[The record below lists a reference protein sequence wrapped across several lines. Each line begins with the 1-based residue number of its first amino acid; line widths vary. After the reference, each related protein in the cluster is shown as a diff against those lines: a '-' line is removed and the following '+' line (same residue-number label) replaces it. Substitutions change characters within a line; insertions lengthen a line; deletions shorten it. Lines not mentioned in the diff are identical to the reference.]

1 MTLEDIAMTILC
13 RRAAAG
19 AAALAATLLA
29 CLPAASAEA
38 PVKGSHH
45 FALMGHVPIIYSPP
59 HGRDKGTIEK
69 MALDLSAQDTEGLLT
84 LQDEIWYPKFTVPL
98 HYHEWHAEIFYVIS
112 GAAEWTI
119 GGETHVVH
127 AGELVYIP
135 PNTPHKVHVVVG
147 QPEHDLFISLPG
159 GFEQQEYTA
168 KQFSEQ
174 ELSTPAA
181 KAMLADLA
189 DFHPLPDDT
198 VIPPD
203 DAGPGP
209 HRDVH
214 HFALTGHVR
223 VAHNPSGNVTSKI
236 DLAGWQTD
244 GRLTL
249 QDEIWPAD
257 FNVELHYH
265 KLHSEI
271 FYVLGGAVEWT
282 VGGETHVM
290 HEGDLV
296 YFPPDTPHK
305 VHVVGG
311 EPAHLLLIQLPGGYE
326 RAVDLGNEF
335 PESERSQ
342 PAAKAAFDALHDFND
357 LPDPHPYRPGQ

>member
-1 MTLEDIAMTILC
+1 MTI
-13 RRAAAG
+13 RSRGAAAG
-19 AAALAATLLA
+19 AATALAATLLV
-29 CLPAASAEA
+29 CLPALSAEA
-38 PVKGSHH
+38 PVKGAYH
-45 FALMGHVPIIYSPP
+45 FALGGRVPIFYSPP
-59 HGRDKGTIEK
+59 RGGDKGTIEK
-69 MALDLSAQDTEGLLT
+69 VWLDLSDADTEGLLT

-98 HYHEWHAEIFYVIS
+98 HYHKTHAEIFYVVS
-112 GAAEWTI
+112 GEVQWTI
-119 GGETHVVH
+119 GGETRVVH

-135 PNTPHKVHVVVG
+135 PTTPHKVHVVG
-147 QPEHDLFISLPG
+147 GKPEHDIFISLPG
-159 GFEQQEYTA
+159 GYEYQNEAA
-168 KQFSEQ
+168 KGFSKQ
-174 ELSTPAA
+174 ELDAPAA
-181 KAMLADLA
+181 KTLLADLA
-189 DFHPLPDDT
+189 DFNPLPDDT
-198 VIPPD
+198 AIAPD

-214 HFALTGHVR
+214 HFALTGRIR

-265 KLHSEI
+265 KLHTEI
-271 FYVLGGAVEWT
+271 FYVLGGAIEWT
-282 VGGETHVM
+282 VGGETHVLRK
-290 HEGDLV
+290 GDLV

-311 EPAHLLLIQLPGGYE
+311 KPAHLLFIQLPGGYE
-326 RAVDLGNEF
+326 RAVDLRNEF
-335 PESERSQ
+335 TDSQRSQ

-357 LPDPHPYRPGQ
+357 LPDPHPYKPGT